1 MNDKLRLYSA
11 HMTHLSSKRSNAL
24 HDLFTSHASSLAT
37 EFDAVYP
44 HIIDDPLVKR
54 MNLTMDDLE
63 DRFRAWQRT
72 RESEARGEFDEM
84 LKENSFVEFWGGMR
98 KKTLDEQVEKVK
110 ELDELEEGEGMGDG
124 GGASLTDMSKQ
135 VDLNEI
141 KAVLRVSGLITEILL
156 ALMVS

>member
-1 MNDKLRLYSA
+1 
-11 HMTHLSSKRSNAL
+11 
-24 HDLFTSHASSLAT
+24 
-37 EFDAVYP
+37 
-44 HIIDDPLVKR
+44 
-54 MNLTMDDLE
+54 MDDLE

-98 KKTLDEQVEKVK
+98 KKTLDEQAEKVK

-141 KAVLRVSGLITEILL
+141 KAVLRVSSVNMEILL